1 MVSNLI
7 RHLTAHPQYNLTG
20 WGHYVYILAM
30 KSTYSVSKAQ
40 NRFPHLLR
48 EAAKSGAIVITRHDE
63 TVAYVVG
70 RERMEAIVETMDVL
84 SNPMAMKAIR
94 DYEKGST
101 SFSLLDVLDDK
112 D

>member
-1 MVSNLI
+1 
-7 RHLTAHPQYNLTG
+7 
-20 WGHYVYILAM
+20 M

-40 NRFPHLLR
+40 NRFPRLLR
-48 EAAKSGAIVITRHDE
+48 EATKSGSIVITRHDE

-70 RERMEAIVETMDVL
+70 REHMEAIVETMDVL

-94 DYEKGST
+94 DYEKGAT
-101 SFSLLDVLDDK
+101 PFFSLGVLDDK

>member
-1 MVSNLI
+1 
-7 RHLTAHPQYNLTG
+7 
-20 WGHYVYILAM
+20 M
-30 KSTYSVSKAQ
+30 KTTYSVTKAQ

-70 RERMEAIVETMDVL
+70 RERMEAIVETMDLL
-84 SNPMAMKAIR
+84 SNPTAMKAIR

-101 SFSLLDVLDDK
+101 SFFPLDALDDK